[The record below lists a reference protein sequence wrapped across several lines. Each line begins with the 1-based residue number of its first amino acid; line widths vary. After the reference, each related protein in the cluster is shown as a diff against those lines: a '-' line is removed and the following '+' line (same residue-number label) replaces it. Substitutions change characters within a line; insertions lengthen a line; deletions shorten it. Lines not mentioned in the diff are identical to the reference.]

1 MLLSNG
7 TLYHA
12 AQPLSLPAG
21 NIGLMPT
28 LLRVLPFWG
37 EGRGVFPWLKQ
48 TASSKTP
55 SSWRCSPHPIPDQHG
70 VGRSCHNLKLLWQS
84 TELQHSHWQMRILP
98 LNHAHTD
105 GNGHAELHLG
115 SAEAGVGLPHNSF
128 SFCSVLLLPLS
139 FQSCSFQEVPLI
151 NALYANLH
159 LSLGNLTYEK
169 PLINPKEWMTLKT
182 FHIEWKKK
190 TDTKE
195 YILQD
200 SIDKSSRT
208 SQTKGWWKKSKQCL
222 PLGRDWL
229 GGAMKIFLVCED
241 GNMLYLDSGMGCMD
255 VCNCQNSLNVLLKLY
270 IWGHVNYAPIKKN
283 FFFK

>member
-37 EGRGVFPWLKQ
+37 ERRGVFPWLKQ

-84 TELQHSHWQMRILP
+84 TELQHSHWQVRILP

-128 SFCSVLLLPLS
+128 SFCSVLLLLLS
-139 FQSCSFQEVPLI
+139 FQSCRFQEVPLI

-190 TDTKE
+190 TQTQKSIYCRIPLIRVLGLVKLRDDERNQNSVCLWVGTDWE
-195 YILQD
+195 EPWRFFLCVRMGICYIL
-200 SIDKSSRT
+200 IVV
-208 SQTKGWWKKSKQCL
+208 WVAW
-222 PLGRDWL
+222 
-229 GGAMKIFLVCED
+229 M
-241 GNMLYLDSGMGCMD
+241 
-255 VCNCQNSLNVLLKLY
+255 
-270 IWGHVNYAPIKKN
+270 YAIVKTHWM
-283 FFFK
+283 FS